1 MSTNTDGTNHI
12 VGAIVGEGWFSGRI
26 GSGLYTNFTG
36 GPKQIVVQL
45 RIDRN
50 DGSLTNIV
58 TDTNWTCDTSGPI
71 QGASI
76 WDGETY
82 DARQAASI
90 LNWSVF
96 SYTGEPTYFTTAVT
110 TNPLNAAQM
119 ATQPTDPIQIIEYLH
134 PVDMWTNTDGGQFV
148 RIFDMGQNMAGWC
161 TLTLTN
167 TTQPAGTAIHV
178 HHAETLALDPQTEQ
192 QLRGADVDDSSLSTL
207 GRKALQTET
216 YYVLNNSVAQQFQPH
231 FTYHGFRY
239 VRVDAP
245 PGIALDT
252 NSIVGCVI
260 RSSVPVTGAFS
271 CSHPDVNRLMTNIMW
286 TLKANLYGIETDCPQ
301 RNEREGWL
309 GDSDAFSQTACF
321 NMDMAAFYTKCIR
334 DIRDEQWE
342 PTYNSTYFYSG
353 AYYVNNPATGGAPGD
368 IGWETGGVIKPW
380 QLYQNYAD
388 ARMVEEHYL
397 SASNWVN
404 FLWTNYPSYLILGG
418 VWEPDADWANLD
430 KYSFPPLNWSTGW
443 AQVRPDVHGM
453 CFYAYSADILANM
466 SRVLQVQAQ
475 AKGDAAAA
483 TAYGNNFAYYT
494 NLATN
499 VRSNFQKSANGLVS
513 YDANGNLVAVGY
525 KTQADYVHALY
536 FNMIP
541 DSQRSNC
548 MYQLLNDGDRGIL
561 HYNHRFSASSTNHFS
576 TGVQATG
583 RLMSEL
589 TRNGYTTKA
598 YELLTDYRFPSWL
611 YQITNGG
618 PYGATTLWE
627 HWNGWVSGSQ
637 QGYCPNGLGN
647 SFNHFW
653 TGAVGEWIYRNLA
666 GIAPDDNSPGFQ
678 NVIINPQPGGAVTN
692 ATASFASI
700 HGPIW
705 LSWTNDTLGA
715 NFYLNVG
722 VPANASANVYL
733 PSTNLAVITESGL
746 PVTNAPG
753 VLGSTQVTNGAAVFR
768 VGSGSYSFSVP
779 GVTF

>member
-1 MSTNTDGTNHI
+1 
-12 VGAIVGEGWFSGRI
+12 
-26 GSGLYTNFTG
+26 
-36 GPKQIVVQL
+36 
-45 RIDRN
+45 
-50 DGSLTNIV
+50 
-58 TDTNWTCDTSGPI
+58 
-71 QGASI
+71 
-76 WDGETY
+76 
-82 DARQAASI
+82 
-90 LNWSVF
+90 
-96 SYTGEPTYFTTAVT
+96 
-110 TNPLNAAQM
+110 
-119 ATQPTDPIQIIEYLH
+119 
-134 PVDMWTNTDGGQFV
+134 
-148 RIFDMGQNMAGWC
+148 
-161 TLTLTN
+161 
-167 TTQPAGTAIHV
+167 
-178 HHAETLALDPQTEQ
+178 
-192 QLRGADVDDSSLSTL
+192 
-207 GRKALQTET
+207 
-216 YYVLNNSVAQQFQPH
+216 
-231 FTYHGFRY
+231 
-239 VRVDAP
+239 
-245 PGIALDT
+245 
-252 NSIVGCVI
+252 
-260 RSSVPVTGAFS
+260 
-271 CSHPDVNRLMTNIMW
+271 
-286 TLKANLYGIETDCPQ
+286 
-301 RNEREGWL
+301 
-309 GDSDAFSQTACF
+309 
-321 NMDMAAFYTKCIR
+321 
-334 DIRDEQWE
+334 
-342 PTYNSTYFYSG
+342 
-353 AYYVNNPATGGAPGD
+353 
-368 IGWETGGVIKPW
+368 
-380 QLYQNYAD
+380 
-388 ARMVEEHYL
+388 
-397 SASNWVN
+397 
-404 FLWTNYPSYLILGG
+404 
-418 VWEPDADWANLD
+418 
-430 KYSFPPLNWSTGW
+430 
-443 AQVRPDVHGM
+443 M